1 MANHISSP
9 SVEEPHNDIPF
20 SLEGAVDELAA
31 EISEMQ
37 DENEAT
43 GVDVANLFKTQEKLL
58 WEVSD
63 LDQRV
68 GVLKSYGETVRR
80 RMDGI
85 TQRVDQLHFFYEQSK
100 GQSSAQTEQG
110 TKLEERM
117 DNLQKKLQSV
127 LERLDGGTNPEF
139 LLSKGEA
146 QFKGKHPVGRGSEHK
161 EESSRFETQLK
172 IESSNSIARTQNSF
186 LKSKTGPIMP
196 LKSLE
201 TGKAIAE
208 FPNTLLQ
215 LDKLERSSLRK
226 VLKHLGAEISE
237 EGSGNAN
244 FDSTLAPDPFGH
256 LWRRISSSQRR
267 SSFESS
273 NDLISMEQYDE
284 EAESL
289 RRQLRLYIGA
299 PVYGLGG

>member
-1 MANHISSP
+1 MTCKQGLECNIAPTSLIIHHVHRLPIYGLHPICSASILNLLGSLIRRMANHISSP

-172 IESSNSIARTQNSF
+172 IEYASI
-186 LKSKTGPIMP
+186 
-196 LKSLE
+196 
-201 TGKAIAE
+201 
-208 FPNTLLQ
+208 
-215 LDKLERSSLRK
+215 
-226 VLKHLGAEISE
+226 
-237 EGSGNAN
+237 
-244 FDSTLAPDPFGH
+244 
-256 LWRRISSSQRR
+256 
-267 SSFESS
+267 
-273 NDLISMEQYDE
+273 
-284 EAESL
+284 
-289 RRQLRLYIGA
+289 
-299 PVYGLGG
+299 